1 MCSSMQCVEKSVF
14 FKYWRVIF
22 ALVSSDLCTPRI
34 LKINAWLLPSHILFY
49 CPKFCLYVVGVDSLL
64 ERSAI
69 SKCIWK
75 IWIGDYAKDG
85 GSEEVWLLCSFNHER
100 LHTWIKTNVNKFVI
114 LSQTVLKLGIQNL
127 GSYMRLTCE
136 YELDILSNTKISLAK
151 IHGENYMNFRLLLAC
166 HLLCN
171 HLLLFLRTLK

>member
-1 MCSSMQCVEKSVF
+1 MCWKVCIFQILK
-14 FKYWRVIF
+14 VIF
-22 ALVSSDLCTPRI
+22 TLFSSDLCTPGI
-34 LKINAWLLPSHILFY
+34 LKINAWLLPSHILF
-49 CPKFCLYVVGVDSLL
+49 CCLKLCLYIVGLDSLL

-85 GSEEVWLLCSFNHER
+85 ASEEVWLLCSFNHEP
-100 LHTWIKTNVNKFVI
+100 LHTWIKTNVNKFFYFKSNSFK
-114 LSQTVLKLGIQNL
+114 LSIQNL
-127 GSYMRLTCE
+127 GSYMRLTFE
-136 YELDILSNTKISLAK
+136 YELDILSNTKVSLAK
-151 IHGENYMNFRLLLAC
+151 IHGENYMSFRLLLAC